1 MSGVVLWDPI
11 LDGREYIMQ
20 VLRSYLATQMA
31 VSGKSPKS
39 RDELLADILGGKPL
53 SVDGYTLSAPLV
65 QELVDLE
72 WLRDFPTAL
81 PSGAL
86 VLEVAKGEQT
96 APSAALADL
105 VARCQ
110 GVTCSVVSSPPF
122 FRETKVFHRRAD
134 SFSNATLQWLGV
146 GA

>member
-1 MSGVVLWDPI
+1 
-11 LDGREYIMQ
+11 MQ

-31 VSGKSPKS
+31 VGGGKTPRS
-39 RDELLADILGGKPL
+39 REELLAEILGGKPL

-72 WLRDFPTAL
+72 WLRDFPEAM

-96 APSAALADL
+96 APSSQLADL

-110 GVTCSVVSSPPF
+110 GVTCSVVASPPF

-134 SFSNATLQWLGV
+134 SFSNATLDWLGL
-146 GA
+146 AA